1 MTSDQA
7 RQPLIVTA
15 ADHRFARTLAQ
26 FLLSAER
33 QGEHRRCRWAIYDL
47 GLSDADRTRLRE
59 RFGWADIRSI
69 RLADYPPHVAVASGS
84 YAWKPIIIR
93 DAARD
98 LEAPLFWFDSGTILR
113 APLDRALGS
122 LASQGFWGL
131 RSQMPLA
138 QKCDP
143 RVLDALE
150 VSLEVRHVREYAA
163 GAVGFD
169 IATPLGRQLVD
180 DWSRHALIADHIVPA
195 GYASFHKHDQA
206 LLNCLLAK
214 AMFAGQLEPTLE
226 EIDISSASPNTMLS
240 TRNFVSGGMPLWS
253 DPLHRL
259 GGAAWKAGDRLYH
272 RIRVFDDTRLDGRK
286 RRRQDHFTVK
296 LWQLPERRETLI
308 PGPRDGYYA
317 DPFITR
323 RDGRLWLFLEE
334 FVYPQDR
341 GVLTVVGLDDAL
353 SVISTQPVE
362 LLPGYAAL
370 DSHASFPFIF
380 DLDGESYMIPE
391 THERRAIDLYV
402 CEAWPSRWRL
412 RRRLRFGVDAAD
424 SMVVREGSLWYLI
437 TSVQGSAPNRHL
449 EIHYTDDLLSGHF
462 TPHPINSQNVYGSN
476 ANGTGRNAGYIGR
489 QPDGT
494 LIRLMQDSPNHY
506 GEGIR
511 PMRITAL
518 TPTEFREE
526 PATSIDFLP
535 GIIPGFP
542 THHATRSGNILAFDT
557 RDLVG

>member
-1 MTSDQA
+1 
-7 RQPLIVTA
+7 
-15 ADHRFARTLAQ
+15 
-26 FLLSAER
+26 
-33 QGEHRRCRWAIYDL
+33 
-47 GLSDADRTRLRE
+47 
-59 RFGWADIRSI
+59 
-69 RLADYPPHVAVASGS
+69 
-84 YAWKPIIIR
+84 
-93 DAARD
+93 
-98 LEAPLFWFDSGTILR
+98 
-113 APLDRALGS
+113 
-122 LASQGFWGL
+122 
-131 RSQMPLA
+131 
-138 QKCDP
+138 
-143 RVLDALE
+143 
-150 VSLEVRHVREYAA
+150 
-163 GAVGFD
+163 
-169 IATPLGRQLVD
+169 
-180 DWSRHALIADHIVPA
+180 
-195 GYASFHKHDQA
+195 
-206 LLNCLLAK
+206 
-214 AMFAGQLEPTLE
+214 MFAGQLEPTLE
-226 EIDISSASPNTMLS
+226 EIDISSASPNTMIS